1 MRQRVQWQQVLS
13 QGVEEKEMKK
23 GFCFFLGGGGVVLLG
38 LSSIFHMTADTID
51 LDDTHPSVFHINQ
64 EKFQIQQFD

>member
-13 QGVEEKEMKK
+13 QGVE
-23 GFCFFLGGGGVVLLG
+23 GFWGGGGGGGGFGVGGVGDGGVVL
-38 LSSIFHMTADTID
+38 
-51 LDDTHPSVFHINQ
+51 FHINQ

>member
-1 MRQRVQWQQVLS
+1 MRQRVQWQQVLP

-23 GFCFFLGGGGVVLLG
+23 GFCLGGGVVGEG

-51 LDDTHPSVFHINQ
+51 LNDTHPSVFHINQ

>member
-23 GFCFFLGGGGVVLLG
+23 GFCCWWGGLG
-38 LSSIFHMTADTID
+38 LSSIFFHMTADTID

>member
-1 MRQRVQWQQVLS
+1 MAASTISRSGRK
-13 QGVEEKEMKK
+13 GDEK
-23 GFCFFLGGGGVVLLG
+23 GFLFGGGGGGLGWG

-51 LDDTHPSVFHINQ
+51 LNDTHPSVFHINQ

>member
-23 GFCFFLGGGGVVLLG
+23 RFCLGGVGGLG

-51 LDDTHPSVFHINQ
+51 LNDTHPSVFHINQ